1 MKSPRADGPPGFVFE
16 SEIFVMANL
25 VNVTL
30 AH

>member
-1 MKSPRADGPPGFVFE
+1 MKSPRADGPRGFVFE
-16 SEIFVMANL
+16 SKIFVMANL